1 MVTSLWSR
9 SFGPRCRLDDD
20 ISSGLFGRLVEFVA
34 VGSGNGDERVPV
46 SARARQLRRVGEP
59 GGKLQHL
66 GRLVAGSLGG
76 RRRRRRARDRRQTPA
91 VDAAAA
97 AAAAAFRSVLVRGTT
112 GVVVGRSCEVGVSAC
127 SRRLQNDK
135 TL

>member
-34 VGSGNGDERVPV
+34 VGSGDSDERVPV

-66 GRLVAGSLGG
+66 GRLVAGALGG

-91 VDAAAA
+91 VDAD

-112 GVVVGRSCEVGVSAC
+112 GVVVGRSCEVGVRAC